1 MHVIIGELRQP
12 RFVFLLRF
20 AAMADFGFE
29 PGNFGVGIE
38 QSALGTMH
46 AVARGEVRFARFFK
60 TGFGFAKR
68 GVLRLEVDH
77 RALDFARQTLAFSLR
92 LVTA

>member
-1 MHVIIGELRQP
+1 MSEPALR
-12 RFVFLLRF
+12 LDKWLW
-20 AAMADFGFE
+20 
-29 PGNFGVGIE
+29 
-38 QSALGTMH
+38 
-46 AVARGEVRFARFFK
+46 FARFFK